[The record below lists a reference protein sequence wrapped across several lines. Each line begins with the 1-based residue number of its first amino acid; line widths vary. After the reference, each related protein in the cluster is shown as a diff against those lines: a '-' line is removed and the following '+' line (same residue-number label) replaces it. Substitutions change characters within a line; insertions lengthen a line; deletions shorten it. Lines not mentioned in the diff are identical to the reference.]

1 MLNKVV
7 ICGID
12 TSELEVIP
20 AAEMK
25 ELMLKIKAGDD
36 VARER
41 FIRGNLKLVLSVL
54 RRFSGRGEDPGRPVS
69 GRLHRV
75 DKSDDNFDVSQDV
88 RFSTYAVPMIIG
100 ELRRYLR
107 DNNPIRVSRS
117 VRTRRTKR

>member
-54 RRFSGRGEDPGRPVS
+54 RRFSGRGEDP
-69 GRLHRV
+69 
-75 DKSDDNFDVSQDV
+75 DDLFQV
-88 RFSTYAVPMIIG
+88 G
-100 ELRRYLR
+100 
-107 DNNPIRVSRS
+107 
-117 VRTRRTKR
+117 

>member
-36 VARER
+36 GAREK

-54 RRFSGRGEDPGRPVS
+54 RRFSGRGEDPDDLFQVGCI
-69 GRLHRV
+69 GLI
-75 DKSDDNFDVSQDV
+75 KAIDNFDVSQDV
-88 RFSTYAVPMIIG
+88 RF
-100 ELRRYLR
+100 
-107 DNNPIRVSRS
+107 
-117 VRTRRTKR
+117 

>member
-25 ELMLKIKAGDD
+25 ELMLKIKAGDE

-54 RRFSGRGEDPGRPVS
+54 RRFSGRGEDPDDLFQVGCI
-69 GRLHRV
+69 GLI
-75 DKSDDNFDVSQDV
+75 KSDRQF
-88 RFSTYAVPMIIG
+88 RCFAGRAVFRHTPC
-100 ELRRYLR
+100 R
-107 DNNPIRVSRS
+107 
-117 VRTRRTKR
+117 

>member
-25 ELMLKIKAGDD
+25 ELMLKIKAGDEA
-36 VARER
+36 ARER

-54 RRFSGRGEDPGRPVS
+54 
-69 GRLHRV
+69 
-75 DKSDDNFDVSQDV
+75 
-88 RFSTYAVPMIIG
+88 
-100 ELRRYLR
+100 
-107 DNNPIRVSRS
+107 
-117 VRTRRTKR
+117 